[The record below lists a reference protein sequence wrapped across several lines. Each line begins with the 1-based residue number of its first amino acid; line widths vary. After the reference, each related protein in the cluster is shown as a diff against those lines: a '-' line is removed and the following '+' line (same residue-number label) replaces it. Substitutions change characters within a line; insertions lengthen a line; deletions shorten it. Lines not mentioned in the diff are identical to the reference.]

1 MDMLGRVCLEQMLGA
16 DAVQHLSLGSLPVG
30 MYILRLERGGEH
42 FTHTVVKQ

>member
-1 MDMLGRVCLEQMLGA
+1 LEQMLGA

-30 MYILRLERGGEH
+30 MYILRLERGGEQ